1 MLNRKGRKVGHNP
14 SSWNTKTVCESA
26 SGVISSR
33 RGATSCSG
41 ARTAARGAPF
51 GRPHELKPGP
61 SGQQRRRRTP
71 RVFRGT
77 GVYLDGT
84 PVGSFSINLTGH
96 LFSAL
101 SLAAERLGRRH
112 APAFFEQRLR
122 SCDAYAGHLSLVCI
136 APQQINHK
144 GRVFVHHAF
153 TQAWMSTHA
162 PLDRRSPSHHP
173 LRPRAL
179 SSITSS
185 LRPNSTQCVKLAGI
199 QSNRHFLQRGPVL
212 IFRVGFGFGECVK
225 GILME
230 T

>member
-1 MLNRKGRKVGHNP
+1 MLRSENSRFLQQR
-14 SSWNTKTVCESA
+14 
-26 SGVISSR
+26 SGGPV
-33 RGATSCSG
+33 T
-41 ARTAARGAPF
+41 
-51 GRPHELKPGP
+51 ELKPGP
-61 SGQQRRRRTP
+61 SGQQRGCRTP

-122 SCDAYAGHLSLVCI
+122 SCDAYAGYPSLVCI

-153 TQAWMSTHA
+153 TQAWC
-162 PLDRRSPSHHP
+162 PL
-173 LRPRAL
+173 AQ
-179 SSITSS
+179 S
-185 LRPNSTQCVKLAGI
+185 LVDQDGAQVVPHCGS
-199 QSNRHFLQRGPVL
+199 
-212 IFRVGFGFGECVK
+212 
-225 GILME
+225 
-230 T
+230 